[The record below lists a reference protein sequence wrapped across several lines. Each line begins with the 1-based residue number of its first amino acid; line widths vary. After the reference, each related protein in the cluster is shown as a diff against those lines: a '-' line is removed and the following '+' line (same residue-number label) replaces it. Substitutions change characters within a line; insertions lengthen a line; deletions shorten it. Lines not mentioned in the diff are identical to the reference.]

1 MHHSRTRTAALLGAG
16 LALALPASALARKGS
31 EDQPGKGKSEKVE
44 KVEAQQQAPELE
56 PADEQ
61 KKPTKTDT
69 GHGKGKNYVF
79 VGRVVSFDDATD
91 TLTLTVTAGN
101 RHARG
106 VTPKRVVFDVSAAR
120 YKLLDRDGDGE
131 QSIADLLVGEQ
142 IKVKARPSKGA
153 GTAAK
158 PFAASKVEGK
168 RGVEEEDEPE
178 DEPED
183 TDDPK
188 PPTELPPKPPA

>member
-1 MHHSRTRTAALLGAG
+1 MHHSRTRTAALLSAG
-16 LALALPASALARKGS
+16 LALALPAPVLAKNGS
-31 EDQPGKGKSEKVE
+31 DDQSGKGKSEKVE
-44 KVEAQQQAPELE
+44 VRRQAPELE

-61 KKPTKTDT
+61 KRATKTVIS
-69 GHGKGKNYVF
+69 HGKGKNYVF
-79 VGRVVSFDDATD
+79 VGRVVSFDEATD

-106 VTPKRVVFDVSAAR
+106 VTPKQVVFDVSAAR

-131 QSIADLLVGEQ
+131 QSLADLLVGEK

-168 RGVEEEDEPE
+168 RGVEVQDEVE

-183 TDDPK
+183 TSDPK
-188 PPTELPPKPPA
+188 PPTELPPKPTA